1 MSDNLTLD
9 NTNINQ
15 RILREYLNQKR
26 DEYVNKYTP
35 KATSTFDF
43 TRLSGW
49 DNLNRQPKMNR
60 LFEQEVLEPLVASGI
75 IDRNSYQQL
84 ISQNAAARSGA
95 WGFGEGG
102 ALFNPQGQK
111 AAQLDLINNL
121 VVGAN
126 ANSMLNQKQ
135 FQTAVEAITP
145 GSGTYQNTLQDNTL
159 NDLSKA
165 REILNETNLSSVQK
179 NNLELTAT
187 KDKFSNQNFVDK
199 NIPLDELGGNTI
211 QQQLELTGPNAIK
224 TRQLGQ
230 LIEQGQQPQNR
241 ALDLQ
246 EKQIQNRK
254 LFNFLKVAG
263 FTAAILTENKK
274 GD

>member
-1 MSDNLTLD
+1 
-9 NTNINQ
+9 
-15 RILREYLNQKR
+15 
-26 DEYVNKYTP
+26 
-35 KATSTFDF
+35 
-43 TRLSGW
+43 
-49 DNLNRQPKMNR
+49 MNR

-135 FQTAVEAITP
+135 FRTAVEAISP
-145 GSGTYQNTLQDNTL
+145 GSSTYQNTLQDNTL
-159 NDLSKA
+159 NDLSKS

-179 NNLELTAT
+179 NNLELQRT
-187 KDKFSNQNFVDK
+187 KDRFSNQSFVDK
-199 NIPLDELGGNTI
+199 NIPIDELGGNTI
-211 QQQLELTGPNAIK
+211 QQQLELTG
-224 TRQLGQ
+224 
-230 LIEQGQQPQNR
+230 
-241 ALDLQ
+241 
-246 EKQIQNRK
+246 
-254 LFNFLKVAG
+254 
-263 FTAAILTENKK
+263 
-274 GD
+274 

>member
-26 DEYVNKYTP
+26 DEYVNKYAP
-35 KATSTFDF
+35 KATSTFDL

-135 FQTAVEAITP
+135 FRTAVEAITP
-145 GSGTYQNTLQDNTL
+145 GSSTYQNDRRDNNLL
-159 NDLSKA
+159 NLS
-165 REILNETNLSSVQK
+165 RDQEYLGNTNLPEAKQNQFEEGIVRDDLT
-179 NNLELTAT
+179 NNAFIKRHTANE
-187 KDKFSNQNFVDK
+187 D
-199 NIPLDELGGNTI
+199 LGGRTI
-211 QQQLELTGPNAIK
+211 AEQEELMGANAIK

-230 LIEQGQQPQNR
+230 LIQQGQQPQNR

-246 EKQIQNRK
+246 EKQIKNRNIQ
-254 LFNFLKVAG
+254 NFLKVALG
-263 FTAAILTENKK
+263 TAAILK

>member
-9 NTNINQ
+9 NTNVNQ

-26 DEYVNKYTP
+26 DELEKQYVP
-35 KATSTFDF
+35 EARGLDF
-43 TRLSGW
+43 TRAIGW
-49 DNLNRQPKMNR
+49 DNAFRYPQLDKV
-60 LFEQEVLEPLVASGI
+60 FETEVLEPLVAQGI
-75 IDRNSYQQL
+75 IGTINQLMVDGADRR
-84 ISQNAAARSGA
+84 IRSG
-95 WGFGEGG
+95 WYHMGG
-102 ALFNPQGQK
+102 DKQK
-111 AAQLDLINNL
+111 AAHLDLINNL
-121 VVGAN
+121 QLGAN

-135 FQTAVEAITP
+135 FQTAVNAIAP

-159 NDLSKA
+159 NDLSKS

-179 NNLELTAT
+179 NNLENQFT
-187 KDKFSNQNFVDK
+187 KDKFSNQSFVDR
-199 NIPLDELGGNTI
+199 NIPIAELGGNTI

-246 EKQIQNRK
+246 EKQIQNKK